1 MCFASA
7 EELLNGDVVPSCVVI
22 CAELLNVG
30 GEVLVADRQVLKTFM
45 SSDAVSLIYMSSFAN
60 FFRMTEA
67 VVLVLAEALSNI
79 SFRFF
84 VVANPSVGTSKRSS
98 HLADLALLVSSFS
111 SPGMFGDSSENVVG
125 SGDVLM
131 A

>member
-1 MCFASA
+1 VSFASA
-7 EELLNGDVVPSCVVI
+7 EELINGDVVPSCVVI

-79 SFRFF
+79 SFRY
-84 VVANPSVGTSKRSS
+84 ATPS
-98 HLADLALLVSSFS
+98 
-111 SPGMFGDSSENVVG
+111 
-125 SGDVLM
+125 
-131 A
+131 